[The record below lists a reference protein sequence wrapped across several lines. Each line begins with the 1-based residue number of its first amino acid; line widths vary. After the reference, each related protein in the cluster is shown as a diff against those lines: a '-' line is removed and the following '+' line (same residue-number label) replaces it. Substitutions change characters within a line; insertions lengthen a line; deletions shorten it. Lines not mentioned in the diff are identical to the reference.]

1 MQRASACCPKPF
13 FGRWIFCTKPLQ
25 LKLVCTR
32 LLGCVQC
39 IVLPCVANA
48 GFQAVSSRPPT
59 ILYILV
65 TRIYTMFYLQ
75 SQQSSV
81 LVLNEV
87 LVDTARGRVG
97 RLSPRVRHGLAVPQT
112 LGIQLNG

>member
-1 MQRASACCPKPF
+1 
-13 FGRWIFCTKPLQ
+13 
-25 LKLVCTR
+25 
-32 LLGCVQC
+32 
-39 IVLPCVANA
+39 
-48 GFQAVSSRPPT
+48 
-59 ILYILV
+59 
-65 TRIYTMFYLQ
+65 MFYLQ